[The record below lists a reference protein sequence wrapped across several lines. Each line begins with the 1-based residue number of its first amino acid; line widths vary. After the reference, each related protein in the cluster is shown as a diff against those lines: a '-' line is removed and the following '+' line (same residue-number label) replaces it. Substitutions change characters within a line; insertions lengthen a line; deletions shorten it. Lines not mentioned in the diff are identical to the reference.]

1 MIFDTIQE
9 RISSFKLHKWEPWQL
24 CPCST
29 PFDYKMPKLSLVDS
43 PEILDPA
50 LVHWMQVAVGTLMY
64 ILDSRPD
71 LIHPVHQVACFV
83 HNPGP
88 AHCDMSRHLII
99 MISCVIWQGLVIF
112 VWLLAIGHLLTFG
125 FWLAFKFIW
134 MLIPSSSHKNSECGI
149 GFSWDDYGNWGFCF
163 RYYSDSS
170 AQC

>member
-1 MIFDTIQE
+1 MYLSQATLIDRLLEQE
-9 RISSFKLHKWEPWQL
+9 FEGIMCREQLTSNDLRYNPGKDLHKWEQL

-112 VWLLAIGHLLTFG
+112 V
-125 FWLAFKFIW
+125 
-134 MLIPSSSHKNSECGI
+134 
-149 GFSWDDYGNWGFCF
+149 
-163 RYYSDSS
+163 
-170 AQC
+170 